1 MRSLCPGWALNRQI
15 EFLTLLAVGLCT
27 VAPARSA
34 AQSPQTDLFVE
45 VMPGADRFD
54 DRSGEPPVYRAYRG
68 EDLIGWVYFTQDIP
82 PEQLGYSGPIR
93 AVVGMGV
100 DGRITGARVLEYY
113 ESYKSSMGDFLRR
126 RGIQEQF
133 AGKSIGDAFE
143 VYGDVD
149 GVSRATISTRAFA
162 RGIRNASRRVAE
174 TYARDVLGEASG
186 PIDVATMSWF
196 DMRTRGFLK
205 RMLIEE
211 GGGYLDI
218 SMAHLANDSIAE
230 VFLGPDHTP
239 RIYQAAVRREVEEP
253 EFLMYALEGPR
264 LRIFVRE
271 GWYVEQAGD
280 TVELPATRVYSL
292 GLTAGGRVD
301 GEAVMVGVMIL
312 GDEVDKSRPFS
323 MLYEV
328 DGHEGFYSTEFPA
341 IQPAPAAVA
350 ETYQANIGSA
360 TEVEAAPAETLSA
373 AVGAEAQ
380 GGPDSPEA
388 GVEAVP
394 EPDAPP
400 GTEQPAIADPPAT
413 EANVSTEV
421 APAEPA
427 PQPAVAPNLDQL
439 GFTLEDEQSELQ
451 RTLASASW
459 VRVGWLLMVLALG
472 TAAFFAKYTGLRW
485 VALAVTVAFLGYIDS
500 SFLSISHITAGIW
513 VGPGVYVRDLSLLIM
528 VVFTLVTTLIWGRV
542 FCGFL
547 CPFGALQDF
556 IDRVVPKRFRRTVP
570 LKWHL
575 PGLKAK
581 YVILAIILIPAIAGS
596 RVSLYQYFE
605 PFGTVFFMS
614 PDILLWT
621 IAGAFLLASAVV
633 PRFYC
638 RYACPLGAAL
648 AVTSFL
654 SLTRIRRVEQCSH
667 CKVCEQNCPTGA
679 IEGPTIN
686 FQECVRCN
694 VCETKLIEKA
704 GVCRHD
710 MEEVRPRLVQLTV
723 AGSAGAID
731 D

>member
-1 MRSLCPGWALNRQI
+1 
-15 EFLTLLAVGLCT
+15 
-27 VAPARSA
+27 
-34 AQSPQTDLFVE
+34 
-45 VMPGADRFD
+45 MPGADRFD
-54 DRSGEPPVYRAYRG
+54 DRIGDPPVHRAYQG
-68 EDLIGWVYFTQDIP
+68 EDLIGWVFFTQDIP

-93 AVVGMGV
+93 AVVGMDV

-174 TYARDVLGEASG
+174 AYARDVLADASG

-196 DMRTRGFLK
+196 DMRTRGVLK

-239 RIYQAAVRREVEEP
+239 RISQAAVRREIEEP

-280 TVELPATRVYSL
+280 TVELPATQVYSL

-312 GDEVDKSRPFS
+312 GDELDKSQPFS
-323 MLYEV
+323 MLYQV
-328 DGHEGFYSTEFPA
+328 DGHEGFYSAEFPA
-341 IQPAPAAVA
+341 VQPPPTAVA
-350 ETYQANIGSA
+350 EEANGTSA
-360 TEVEAAPAETLSA
+360 EEEAASGAPETEVAIAAEPSTDLAAGTAGAEPNFELGEPAEA
-373 AVGAEAQ
+373 
-380 GGPDSPEA
+380 
-388 GVEAVP
+388 
-394 EPDAPP
+394 
-400 GTEQPAIADPPAT
+400 EQPAVVPGAESAAP
-413 EANVSTEV
+413 EANVST
-421 APAEPA
+421 
-427 PQPAVAPNLDQL
+427 AVAPPESVPEVVIAPSLNQL
-439 GFTLEDEQSELQ
+439 GFTLADEQSELQ

-459 VRVGWLLMVLALG
+459 VRVGWLLMVLALA

-485 VALAVTVAFLGYIDS
+485 VALAVTIVFLGYIDS

-556 IDRVVPKRFRRTVP
+556 IERVVPQRFRRTVP
-570 LKWHL
+570 IRWHL
-575 PGLKAK
+575 PALKVK
-581 YVILAIILIPAIAGS
+581 YVILAIIIIPAIAGS
-596 RVSLYQYFE
+596 RASLYQYFE

-614 PDILLWT
+614 PNVLLWT

-654 SLTRIRRVEQCSH
+654 SLTRIRRVEQCDH
-667 CKVCEQNCPTGA
+667 CKVCEQSCPTGA
-679 IEGPTIN
+679 IDGSAIN

-694 VCETKLIEKA
+694 ICETKLIEKA

-710 MEEVRPRLVQLTV
+710 MEEVRPRLVQLKV
-723 AGSAGAID
+723 AGSVGAID